1 MVVAEEV
8 AEEVPAPV
16 PQQEHSLRWSG
27 VARDERH
34 RGRAEERTARGRTAG
49 RTVS

>member
-1 MVVAEEV
+1 MVVAEVV

-16 PQQEHSLRWSG
+16 PQQEHSPRWSG

-34 RGRAEERTARGRTAG
+34 WGQAEEPAARGRTAG
-49 RTVS
+49 RAVS